1 MIMMRWSI
9 IVENCSYR
17 ANTQNITPAVK
28 VHFFLLQSCNKYIF
42 WSLLAYFTISSELI
56 EIVIAEGRNIMNRLT
71 TESLVAVL
79 IYNNCSVT
87 TL

>member
-17 ANTQNITPAVK
+17 ANTQNITPALK
-28 VHFFLLQSCNKYIF
+28 VNFFLLQSCSKYLF
-42 WSLLAYFTISSELI
+42 WSLLAYFTISSELT
-56 EIVIAEGRNIMNRLT
+56 EIVMNRLT

-79 IYNNCSVT
+79 IYNNYSVT